1 MMDRDGQLLIRCELP
16 RLIGETVGMM
26 EPHELAPERA
36 HLTGLGIGKLAQPDK
51 PPGLRRSL
59 WKNAW
64 NRSRLAALS
73 KMSEER
79 SISFGQITHLLL
91 GNFKAFKRT
100 QRIPIRPI
108 TLIYG
113 KNNSGKSS
121 IIQALLYAE
130 HVRRTGE
137 LTPEAIMKDGKPV
150 LDGGWSR
157 LAHGRGS
164 EPFIKFGWEWSN
176 PQSIVGL
183 ESGKILHRVESVHEL
198 TFQSELN
205 GEEFMSVSDLSDAWI
220 SLPPCTGHPSYRSA
234 VATAQK
240 WMAHE
245 FRLRMEDGYASD
257 DKLSEV
263 FGRLIPLLEEGAFAK
278 EIDAFV
284 FGEPGA
290 ALNLAGLGLPPRFCY
305 RSKSEHD
312 LDFGGHWVGGLRIGH
327 FARGFEA
334 MSEHLH
340 EGSGDDMLAN
350 WGLGNDLES
359 HVRNFITEHCN
370 HVVCRWFID
379 AWAHFDGYLASLVGT
394 THYLSAVRT
403 RPDHVVFRTPR
414 DLTASSKE
422 RPQRLALKH
431 QDWIWQEQ
439 AVEKANAW
447 LKKKDHQ
454 KLTGNIELRIRELSS
469 RKGRGA
475 AAVDNSNAGKPATVV
490 LYDRDRRVSLNF
502 SEAGYGLSQFLPVL
516 LACFAQQDSYSGKPS
531 GTLLIEEPEAH
542 VHPALQAEIGDV
554 FIEAI
559 TRKDHPLAHIV
570 CETHSEHLLLRIMRR
585 LREGKLSKDKVA
597 VLYVENHG
605 KESTVCEMP
614 LDDKGRLIRDWPG
627 GFFEEGLREVL
638 T

>member
-1 MMDRDGQLLIRCELP
+1 
-16 RLIGETVGMM
+16 
-26 EPHELAPERA
+26 
-36 HLTGLGIGKLAQPDK
+36 
-51 PPGLRRSL
+51 
-59 WKNAW
+59 
-64 NRSRLAALS
+64 
-73 KMSEER
+73 MSEER

-100 QRIPIRPI
+100 QRIPIQPI

-137 LTPEAIMKDGKPV
+137 LTPETIMKDGKPV

-157 LAHGRGS
+157 LAHGRGR

-205 GEEFMSVSDLSDAWI
+205 GKGFMSVSDLSDAWI

-240 WMAHE
+240 WIAHE

-257 DKLSEV
+257 ELSEI
-263 FGRLIPLLEEGAFAK
+263 FGRLIPLLEEGAFTK
-278 EIDAFV
+278 EIDSLV
-284 FGEPGA
+284 FKDTEA
-290 ALNLAGLGLPPRFCY
+290 SLRLASLGLP
-305 RSKSEHD
+305 SKFNRHSRCDGD
-312 LDFGGHWVGGLRIGH
+312 LSFGQRPP
-327 FARGFEA
+327 GFGAVRVALGIDEISYKA
-334 MSEHLH
+334 HEMSP
-340 EGSGDDMLAN
+340 DDMLGA

-359 HVRNFITEHCN
+359 HAHSFIVEHCS
-370 HVVCRWFID
+370 HLVCRWFID
-379 AWAHFDGYLASLVGT
+379 AWAHFDGPLKSLVGT
-394 THYLSAVRT
+394 THYLGSVRT
-403 RPDHVVFRTPR
+403 RPDRVVFRTPR
-414 DLTASSKE
+414 DLSSSSKD
-422 RPQRLALKH
+422 RRQKFAPQH
-431 QDWIWQEQ
+431 PDWILQPE
-439 AVEKANAW
+439 AVKKANRW
-447 LKKKDHQ
+447 LKKHQ
-454 KLTGNIELRIRELSS
+454 ALTANIELRYGEMKS
-469 RKGRGA
+469 RKRRGA
-475 AAVDNSNAGKPATVV
+475 ATQATSAVESASTLWLHD
-490 LYDRDRRVSLNF
+490 LDRGVDLNF
-502 SEAGYGLSQFLPVL
+502 NEAGYGLSQFIPVL
-516 LACFAQQDSYSGKPS
+516 LACFAEQDHYSDEPA
-531 GTLLIEEPEAH
+531 GTLLIEEPEGH
-542 VHPALQAEIGDV
+542 VHPALQAEIGTLFADAV
-554 FIEAI
+554 
-559 TRKDHPLAHIV
+559 TRRKRPLAHII

-585 LREGKLSKDKVA
+585 IREGKLSKDKVA

-605 KESTVCEMP
+605 KESTVSEMP